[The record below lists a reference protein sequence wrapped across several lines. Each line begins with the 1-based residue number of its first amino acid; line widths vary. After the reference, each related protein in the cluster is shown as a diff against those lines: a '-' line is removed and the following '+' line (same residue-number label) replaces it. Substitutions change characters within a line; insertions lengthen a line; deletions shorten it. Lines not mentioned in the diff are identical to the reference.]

1 MKDNDIFIF
10 DLDGTTINSNH
21 RAGHGSLPS
30 WFRNNTIENIFK
42 DIPMYLSQ
50 FIGILHNLEFKVL
63 ICTSRTLSKADFEY
77 LYTKLYIPVGVKIIS
92 REEGDKREP
101 DVYKKERLS
110 YLANFKQFKECEKIL
125 IDDNPDIRR
134 AFRELGINCKA
145 WDIPFAIERFN
156 QIFGLVKT

>member
-1 MKDNDIFIF
+1 MKKYIILILY
-10 DLDGTTINSNH
+10 LDVTTINSNH
-21 RAGHGSLPS
+21 RVGQGSLTS
-30 WFRNNTIENIFK
+30 LFRNNTIENIFK

-50 FIGILHNLEFKVL
+50 FIGILHNLDFKVL

-77 LYTKLYIPVGVKIIS
+77 LYTKLYVPVDVKIIS
-92 REEGDKREP
+92 REKGDKREP

-156 QIFGLVKT
+156 HIFGWSS